1 MSNKKKLLIFIPS
14 FFIAIFL
21 LTYGISTFENRNHK
35 ASSNKQ
41 GEAKT
46 GEKINIDNSS
56 NSIKIVY
63 ESVYLK
69 PEGEQNKTTVDECI
83 EKFNKDKKVISDMT
97 KEQVLAVF
105 KKHDYNLKDIK
116 KDQIVFSRSI
126 NKYKYQEGKYVIGI
140 KDGSVAIF
148 KVDKNGNMLLESP
161 KDITTIKVEQLPEG
175 DIELLQKGDKIY
187 EFNTKEEAVEGVEA
201 IFRT

>member
-35 ASSNKQ
+35 VSSNKQ

-46 GEKINIDNSS
+46 EEKINIDNSS

-105 KKHDYNLKDIK
+105 KKHDYNLKDIN

-126 NKYKYQEGKYVIGI
+126 NKYKYQAGKYVIGI